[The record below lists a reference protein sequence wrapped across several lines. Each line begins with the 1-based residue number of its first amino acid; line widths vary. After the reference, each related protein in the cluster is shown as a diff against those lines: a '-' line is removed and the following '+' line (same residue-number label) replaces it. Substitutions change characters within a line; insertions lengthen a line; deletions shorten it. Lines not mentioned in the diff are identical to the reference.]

1 MIRYLVNL
9 IEDYGKILV
18 TFGDV
23 PEAITFGEDR
33 NHALKK
39 AKDALESALSFCS
52 EAKKQFPKPSKPK
65 KNQFLILIGYK
76 ANN

>member
-18 TFGDV
+18 TFDDV

-39 AKDALESALSFCS
+39 PKMPLRVLYLFTVRQKNNFLSRVSPRKISF
-52 EAKKQFPKPSKPK
+52 
-65 KNQFLILIGYK
+65 
-76 ANN
+76 

>member
-1 MIRYLVNL
+1 MIRYPVNL

-18 TFGDV
+18 TFDDV

-39 AKDALESALSFCS
+39 AKDALESTLSFYS
-52 EAKKQFPKPSKPK
+52 EAKKIS
-65 KNQFLILIGYK
+65 
-76 ANN
+76 

>member
-1 MIRYLVNL
+1 MIRYPVNL

-18 TFGDV
+18 TFDDV

-39 AKDALESALSFCS
+39 AKGALESALSFYS
-52 EAKKQFPKPSKPK
+52 EAKK
-65 KNQFLILIGYK
+65 NFLSRVSPRKISF
-76 ANN
+76 

>member
-1 MIRYLVNL
+1 MIRYPVNL
-9 IEDYGKILV
+9 IEDYGKIFV
-18 TFGDV
+18 TFDDV
-23 PEAITFGEDR
+23 PEDITFGEDR

-39 AKDALESALSFCS
+39 AKDALESALSFYS

-65 KNQFLILIGYK
+65 KNQFLISIGYK

>member
-18 TFGDV
+18 TFDDV

-39 AKDALESALSFCS
+39 AKDALESALSFYS
-52 EAKKQFPKPSKPK
+52 EAK
-65 KNQFLILIGYK
+65 NNFLSRVSPRKISF
-76 ANN
+76 